1 MKICAINWPSEIN
14 DLLVRVDLVLEKSLG
29 EIIEE
34 DAAAAA
40 HQKNYEARRLLLLRL
55 LLLHILQFLCIILGD
70 LFS

>member
-14 DLLVRVDLVLEKSLG
+14 DLLVLVDLVLEKSLG

-34 DAAAAA
+34 DAAA
-40 HQKNYEARRLLLLRL
+40 HQKNYEARRLLL